1 MDGSRLLI
9 LILILIV
16 AGVIGGTFIVEAIR
30 KKDFGDQV
38 SGKKPEHKLG
48 KNQKS
53 HMISLH
59 RKILRSQSIG
69 RFSEQ
74 KVDRIS
80 SDQSNKIDLAK
91 R

>member
-48 KNQKS
+48 KK
-53 HMISLH
+53 
-59 RKILRSQSIG
+59 
-69 RFSEQ
+69 
-74 KVDRIS
+74 S

>member
-38 SGKKPEHKLG
+38 SGKKPEHKLV
-48 KNQKS
+48 KNQK
-53 HMISLH
+53 ISYDKPAQENSQITID
-59 RKILRSQSIG
+59 RDILRTKSGQNILG
-69 RFSEQ
+69 P
-74 KVDRIS
+74 K
-80 SDQSNKIDLAK
+80 
-91 R
+91 

>member
-38 SGKKPEHKLG
+38 SGKKTEHKLG
-48 KNQKS
+48 KNQK
-53 HMISLH
+53 ISYDKPAQENSQITID
-59 RKILRSQSIG
+59 REILRTKSGQNILG
-69 RFSEQ
+69 P
-74 KVDRIS
+74 K
-80 SDQSNKIDLAK
+80 
-91 R
+91 

>member
-1 MDGSRLLI
+1 MLMDGSRLLI

-48 KNQKS
+48 KSQK
-53 HMISLH
+53 ISYDKPAQENSQITID
-59 RKILRSQSIG
+59 REILRTKSGQNILG
-69 RFSEQ
+69 P
-74 KVDRIS
+74 K
-80 SDQSNKIDLAK
+80 
-91 R
+91 

>member
-48 KNQKS
+48 KNQK
-53 HMISLH
+53 ISYDN
-59 RKILRSQSIG
+59 LRS
-69 RFSEQ
+69 RKF
-74 KVDRIS
+74 IS
-80 SDQSNKIDLAK
+80 RLSMLKCLKAA
-91 R
+91 

>member
-48 KNQKS
+48 KNQK
-53 HMISLH
+53 ISYD
-59 RKILRSQSIG
+59 KPAQENSP
-69 RFSEQ
+69 
-74 KVDRIS
+74 
-80 SDQSNKIDLAK
+80 NKKWTEYPRTQVTKLT
-91 R
+91 

>member
-48 KNQKS
+48 KNQK
-53 HMISLH
+53 ISYD
-59 RKILRSQSIG
+59 KPAQENSQITI
-69 RFSEQ
+69 
-74 KVDRIS
+74 DRS

>member
-48 KNQKS
+48 NKQKFS
-53 HMISLH
+53 YDKPEHENSQIAVD
-59 RKILRSQSIG
+59 REILRTKSGQNLLG
-69 RFSEQ
+69 P
-74 KVDRIS
+74 K
-80 SDQSNKIDLAK
+80 
-91 R
+91 

>member
-48 KNQKS
+48 KNQK
-53 HMISLH
+53 ISYD
-59 RKILRSQSIG
+59 
-69 RFSEQ
+69 